1 MSVIKQVYKLR
12 RDFLLIGLTGR
23 TGSGCTTV
31 ADILGTED
39 FNKLKSK
46 HKDINDSIWDNDS
59 RKSRIIYKYMREHW
73 HPFISIKASDV
84 VYYYALKLDFDVFV
98 KEINT
103 HGTAEKIKVGDRH
116 EDDETIIKTTIN
128 EHKAQFEKLHNLVHE
143 CDLYIENFNEDKSFD
158 EEQKYIDL
166 ITKSIPEFRKVITE
180 TLQKNSRA
188 ILSDIL
194 QRLGNNIR
202 RYDSVTENED
212 NKDNKESDKAP
223 ACLARKI
230 NRFIKLI
237 RKHKE
242 RATLQAKE
250 RGTEQNQ
257 ADLQY
262 DKKEDYT
269 HIVIDALRSPYEILY
284 FRERYSSF
292 YLMSINTDEQIRKQ
306 KLVERGF
313 DIKEIEEL
321 DKEESAK
328 RDFKDSYSKIDINK
342 CIELSDIHI
351 THNGVEVGR
360 NRELVNQILTYLALM
375 RHPGLVPPSPIER
388 IMQIAYTAKL
398 NSGCLSRQVGA
409 VVTNSDFSVKSI
421 GWNTVPQGQTPCNL
435 RSLTDLYNQEDDDA
449 YSNYERS
456 NLNFR
461 AGVKKLYEA
470 YKDCKCQDGVIG
482 LPLSYCFKDVHNVVE
497 NEQKNQVHTRSL
509 HAEENAILQLS
520 KYGSSGIEGGR
531 LFTTSSCC
539 ELCGKKAYQLG
550 IKEIYYIDD
559 YPGITRSHIIEC
571 GTNSPKMILFHG
583 AIGRAYISLYNQ
595 FLPLKDEIEALT
607 DINPKEA
614 CKANIENKKNITE

>member
-1 MSVIKQVYKLR
+1 MSVIKQIYKLR

-31 ADILGTED
+31 ADILCTED

-46 HKDINDSIWDNDS
+46 HKDINDSVWDNDS
-59 RKSRIIYKYMREHW
+59 RKSRIVYKYMREHW

-84 VYYYALKLDFDVFV
+84 IYYYALNLNFDDFVN
-98 KEINT
+98 EIST
-103 HGTAEKIKVGDRH
+103 HGTAEKLKMSDRSGNDKTIEKAIKEH
-116 EDDETIIKTTIN
+116 E
-128 EHKAQFEKLHNLVHE
+128 AQFKALHNLVLE
-143 CDLYIENFNEDKSFD
+143 CDKYIDNFSEDKSFE

-166 ITKSIPEFRKVITE
+166 ITKGIPEFRRAITE
-180 TLQKNSRA
+180 TLQKESRA

-194 QRLGNNIR
+194 QRWGNNIR
-202 RYDSVTENED
+202 RYDSVIENPD
-212 NKDNKESDKAP
+212 NNESEKAP

-242 RATLQAKE
+242 KAILQAKKQ
-250 RGTEQNQ
+250 GTNQ
-257 ADLQY
+257 KQVDLH
-262 DKKEDYT
+262 DEEKEDYT
-269 HIVIDALRSPYEILY
+269 HIVIDALRNPYEILY

-292 YLMSINTDEQIRKQ
+292 YLMSINTDEQIRRQ

-313 DIKEIEEL
+313 DIKEIEDL

-328 RDFKDSYSKIDINK
+328 RDFRDSYSKIDINK

-351 THNGVEVGR
+351 THNGVEVSR
-360 NRELVNQILTYLALM
+360 NRELVNQILTYLSLM

-388 IMQIAYTAKL
+388 TMQIAYTAKL

-409 VVTNSDFSVKSI
+409 VVTNSDFSVRSI

-435 RSLTDLYNQEDDDA
+435 RSLTDLHNQEDDNA
-449 YSNYERS
+449 YSNYERT
-456 NLNFR
+456 NNNFTV
-461 AGVKKLYEA
+461 GVKKLYAA
-470 YKDCKCQDGVIG
+470 YESCQCHDGVIG
-482 LPLSYCFKDVHNVVE
+482 LPLSYCFKDIHNVVE
-497 NEQKNQVHTRSL
+497 NEHKNQVHTRSL

-559 YPGITRSHIIEC
+559 YPGITRDHIIEC

-583 AIGRAYISLYNQ
+583 AIGRAYISLFNQ

-607 DINPKEA
+607 NINTKEI
-614 CKANIENKKNITE
+614 CKANKDNAKKTAEQ

>member
-1 MSVIKQVYKLR
+1 MSVIKQIYKLR

-31 ADILGTED
+31 ADILCTED

-46 HKDINDSIWDNDS
+46 HKDINDSVWDNDS
-59 RKSRIIYKYMREHW
+59 RKSRIVYKYMREHW

-84 VYYYALKLDFDVFV
+84 IYYYALELNFDDFVM
-98 KEINT
+98 EIST
-103 HGTAEKIKVGDRH
+103 HGTAEKIKTSGRRENDK
-116 EDDETIIKTTIN
+116 TIVNAIKV
-128 EHKAQFEKLHNLVHE
+128 HKTQYEELHDLVLECDTYIEKLN
-143 CDLYIENFNEDKSFD
+143 DDKSFD
-158 EEQKYIDL
+158 VEQKYIDL
-166 ITKSIPEFRKVITE
+166 ITKGISEFRREITE
-180 TLQKNSRA
+180 TLQKDSRA

-194 QRLGNNIR
+194 QRWGNNIR
-202 RYDSVTENED
+202 RYDSVLEKE
-212 NKDNKESDKAP
+212 KESEKAP

-242 RATLQAKE
+242 KAIQQANDSEAKKD
-250 RGTEQNQ
+250 QN
-257 ADLQY
+257 D
-262 DKKEDYT
+262 DYT
-269 HIVIDALRSPYEILY
+269 HIVIDALRNPYEVLY

-328 RDFKDSYSKIDINK
+328 RDFRDSYSKIDINK

-351 THNGVEVGR
+351 THNGIEVSR
-360 NRELVNQILTYLALM
+360 NREFVNQILTYLSLM

-388 IMQIAYTAKL
+388 TMQIAYTAKL

-409 VVTNSDFSVKSI
+409 VVTNRDFSVKSI

-435 RSLTDLYNQEDDDA
+435 RCLTDLQNQEDDNA
-449 YSNYERS
+449 YSNYERT
-456 NLNFR
+456 NHNFT
-461 AGVKKLYEA
+461 AGVKKLYAA
-470 YKDCKCQDGVIG
+470 YDKYQDGVIG
-482 LPLSYCFKDVHNVVE
+482 LPLSYCFKDIHNTVE
-497 NEQKNQVHTRSL
+497 NEYKNQVHTRSL

-559 YPGITRSHIIEC
+559 YPGITRNHIIEC

-583 AIGRAYISLYNQ
+583 AIGRAYISLFNQ

-607 DINPKEA
+607 DINPKEI
-614 CKANIENKKNITE
+614 CKANKDNTIKTSENDKDKNK

>member
-1 MSVIKQVYKLR
+1 MSVIKQIYKLR

-31 ADILGTED
+31 ADILCTED

-46 HKDINDSIWDNDS
+46 HKDINDSVWDNDS
-59 RKSRIIYKYMREHW
+59 RKSRIVYKYMREHW

-84 VYYYALKLDFDVFV
+84 IYYYALELNFDDFVM
-98 KEINT
+98 EIST
-103 HGTAEKIKVGDRH
+103 HGTAEKIKTSGRRENDK
-116 EDDETIIKTTIN
+116 TIVNAIKV
-128 EHKAQFEKLHNLVHE
+128 HKTQYEELHDLVLECDTYIEKLN
-143 CDLYIENFNEDKSFD
+143 DDKSFD
-158 EEQKYIDL
+158 VEQKYIDL
-166 ITKSIPEFRKVITE
+166 ITKGISEFRREITE
-180 TLQKNSRA
+180 TLQKDSRA

-194 QRLGNNIR
+194 QRWGNNIR
-202 RYDSVTENED
+202 RYDSVLEKE
-212 NKDNKESDKAP
+212 KESEKAP

-242 RATLQAKE
+242 KAIQQANDSEAKKD
-250 RGTEQNQ
+250 QN
-257 ADLQY
+257 D
-262 DKKEDYT
+262 DYT
-269 HIVIDALRSPYEILY
+269 HIVIDALRNPYEVLY

-328 RDFKDSYSKIDINK
+328 RDFRDSYSKIDINK

-351 THNGVEVGR
+351 THNGIEVSR
-360 NRELVNQILTYLALM
+360 NREFVNQILTYLSLM

-388 IMQIAYTAKL
+388 TMQIAYTAKL

-409 VVTNSDFSVKSI
+409 VVTNRDFSVKSI

-435 RSLTDLYNQEDDDA
+435 RCLTDLQNQEDDNA
-449 YSNYERS
+449 YSNYERT
-456 NLNFR
+456 NHIFT
-461 AGVKKLYEA
+461 AGVKKLYAA
-470 YKDCKCQDGVIG
+470 YDKYQDGVIG
-482 LPLSYCFKDVHNVVE
+482 LPLSYCFKDIHNTVE
-497 NEQKNQVHTRSL
+497 NEYKNQVHTRSL

-559 YPGITRSHIIEC
+559 YPGITRNHIIEC

-583 AIGRAYISLYNQ
+583 AIGRAYISLFNQ

-607 DINPKEA
+607 DINPKEI
-614 CKANIENKKNITE
+614 CKANKDNTIKTSENDKDKNK

>member
-1 MSVIKQVYKLR
+1 MSVIKQIYELR
-12 RDFLLIGLTGR
+12 RNFLLIGLTGR

-31 ADILGTED
+31 ADILKTED
-39 FNKLKSK
+39 FNVLKSK
-46 HKDINDSIWDNDS
+46 HKDINDSVWDNDS
-59 RKSRIIYKYMREHW
+59 RKSRIVYKYMREHW

-84 VYYYALKLDFDVFV
+84 IYYYALKLDFDTFV
-98 KEINT
+98 KEIST
-103 HGTAEKIKVGDRH
+103 HGTAEKIAREVQPKQ
-116 EDDETIIKTTIN
+116 DDKISNAIQGHREEYK
-128 EHKAQFEKLHNLVHE
+128 KLHELVLS
-143 CDLYIENFNEDKSFD
+143 CDKYIENFSSESNLET
-158 EEQKYIDL
+158 EEKYIKL
-166 ITKSIPEFRKVITE
+166 ITKDIPKYRKSITN
-180 TLQKNSRA
+180 TLQKDSRA

-194 QRLGNNIR
+194 QRWGNNIR
-202 RYDSVTENED
+202 RFDAITNEA
-212 NKDNKESDKAP
+212 NKVESEKAP

-242 RATLQAKE
+242 RKE
-250 RGTEQNQ
+250 QEKNKNAVDGQQENS
-257 ADLQY
+257 
-262 DKKEDYT
+262 KECT
-269 HIVIDALRSPYEILY
+269 HIVIDALRNPYEILY

-306 KLVERGF
+306 KLVEQGF
-313 DIKEIEEL
+313 DIKEIDEL

-328 RDFKDSYSKIDINK
+328 RDFRDSYSRIDINK

-351 THNGVEVGR
+351 THNGEDVNR
-360 NRELVNQILTYLALM
+360 NRELVDQILTYLSLM

-388 IMQIAYTAKL
+388 TMQIAYTAKL

-409 VVTNSDFSVKSI
+409 VVTNNDFSVRSI

-435 RSLTDLYNQEDDDA
+435 RTLVDLYNQEDDNA

-456 NLNFR
+456 NIKFKEGINN
-461 AGVKKLYEA
+461 LYTA
-470 YKDCKCQDGVIG
+470 YRKCENCQDGVIG
-482 LPLSYCFKDVHNVVE
+482 LPLSYCFKDIHNVVE
-497 NEQKNQVHTRSL
+497 NEHKNQVHTRSL

-520 KYGSSGIEGGR
+520 KYGSSGIQEGK

-559 YPGITRSHIIEC
+559 YPGITRNHIIEC
-571 GTNSPKMILFHG
+571 GTNSPQMILFHG
-583 AIGRAYISLYNQ
+583 AIGRAYISLFNQ

-607 DINPKEA
+607 GINPKEA
-614 CKANIENKKNITE
+614 CKANTDNKKEQLNNDTN

>member
-1 MSVIKQVYKLR
+1 M
-12 RDFLLIGLTGR
+12 IGLTGR

-31 ADILGTED
+31 ADILCTED

-46 HKDINDSIWDNDS
+46 HKDINDSVWDNDS
-59 RKSRIIYKYMREHW
+59 RKSRIVYKYMREHW

-84 VYYYALKLDFDVFV
+84 IYYYALKSNFDVFV
-98 KEINT
+98 KEIST
-103 HGTAEKIKVGDRH
+103 HGTAEKLKMSDRSENDKTIEKAIKEH
-116 EDDETIIKTTIN
+116 E
-128 EHKAQFEKLHNLVHE
+128 AQFEDLHNLVLE
-143 CDLYIENFNEDKSFD
+143 CENYIDNFSEKKSFD

-166 ITKSIPEFRKVITE
+166 ITKDIPEFRRVITE
-180 TLQKNSRA
+180 TLQKESRA

-194 QRLGNNIR
+194 QRWGNNIR
-202 RYDSVTENED
+202 RYDSVLENSD
-212 NKDNKESDKAP
+212 NIDSEKAP

-237 RKHKE
+237 RKHK
-242 RATLQAKE
+242 Q
-250 RGTEQNQ
+250 
-257 ADLQY
+257 
-262 DKKEDYT
+262 DYT
-269 HIVIDALRSPYEILY
+269 HIVIDALRNPYEILY

-292 YLMSINTDEQIRKQ
+292 YLMSINTDEQIRRQ

-328 RDFKDSYSKIDINK
+328 RDFRDSYSKIDINK

-351 THNGVEVGR
+351 THNGVEVSR
-360 NRELVNQILTYLALM
+360 NRELVNQILTYLSLM

-388 IMQIAYTAKL
+388 TMQIAYTAKL

-409 VVTNSDFSVKSI
+409 VVTNSDFSVRSI

-435 RSLTDLYNQEDDDA
+435 RSLTDLYNQEDDNA
-449 YSNYERS
+449 YSNYERTNKKFS
-456 NLNFR
+456 V
-461 AGVKKLYEA
+461 GVKKLYAA
-470 YKDCKCQDGVIG
+470 YESCQCHDGVIG
-482 LPLSYCFKDVHNVVE
+482 LPLSYCFKDIHNVVE
-497 NEQKNQVHTRSL
+497 DEHKNQVHTRSL

-559 YPGITRSHIIEC
+559 YPGITRNHIIEC

-583 AIGRAYISLYNQ
+583 AIGRAYISLFNQ

-607 DINPKEA
+607 DINPKEI
-614 CKANIENKKNITE
+614 CKANKDNTKKASENDTDKNK

>member
-1 MSVIKQVYKLR
+1 MSVIKQIYKLR

-31 ADILGTED
+31 ADILCTED

-46 HKDINDSIWDNDS
+46 HKDINDSVWDNDS
-59 RKSRIIYKYMREHW
+59 RKSRIVYKYMREHW

-84 VYYYALKLDFDVFV
+84 IYYYALKSNFDVFV
-98 KEINT
+98 KEIST
-103 HGTAEKIKVGDRH
+103 HGTAEKLKMSDRSENDKTIEKAIKEH
-116 EDDETIIKTTIN
+116 E
-128 EHKAQFEKLHNLVHE
+128 AQFEDLHNLVLE
-143 CDLYIENFNEDKSFD
+143 CENYIDNFSEKKSFD

-166 ITKSIPEFRKVITE
+166 ITKDIPEFRRVITE
-180 TLQKNSRA
+180 TLQKESRA

-194 QRLGNNIR
+194 QRWGNNIR
-202 RYDSVTENED
+202 RYDSVLENSD
-212 NKDNKESDKAP
+212 NIDSEKAP

-237 RKHKE
+237 RKHK
-242 RATLQAKE
+242 Q
-250 RGTEQNQ
+250 
-257 ADLQY
+257 
-262 DKKEDYT
+262 DYT
-269 HIVIDALRSPYEILY
+269 HIVIDALRNPYEILY

-292 YLMSINTDEQIRKQ
+292 YLMSINTDEQIRRQ

-328 RDFKDSYSKIDINK
+328 RDFRDSYSKIDINK

-351 THNGVEVGR
+351 THNGVEVSR
-360 NRELVNQILTYLALM
+360 NRELVNQILTYLSLM

-388 IMQIAYTAKL
+388 TMQIAYTAKL

-409 VVTNSDFSVKSI
+409 VVTNSDFSVRSI

-435 RSLTDLYNQEDDDA
+435 RSLTDLYNQEDDNA
-449 YSNYERS
+449 YSNYERTNKKFS
-456 NLNFR
+456 V
-461 AGVKKLYEA
+461 GVKKLYAA
-470 YKDCKCQDGVIG
+470 YESCQCHDGVIG
-482 LPLSYCFKDVHNVVE
+482 LPLSYCFKDIHNVVE
-497 NEQKNQVHTRSL
+497 DEHKNQVHTRSL

-559 YPGITRSHIIEC
+559 YPGITRNHIIEC

-583 AIGRAYISLYNQ
+583 AIGRAYISLFNQ

-607 DINPKEA
+607 DINPKEI
-614 CKANIENKKNITE
+614 CKANKDNTKKASENDTDKNK

>member
-1 MSVIKQVYKLR
+1 MSVIKQIYKLR

-31 ADILGTED
+31 ADILCTED

-46 HKDINDSIWDNDS
+46 HKDINDSVWDNDS
-59 RKSRIIYKYMREHW
+59 RKSRIVYKYMREHW

-84 VYYYALKLDFDVFV
+84 IYYYALKLNFDVFV
-98 KEINT
+98 KEIST
-103 HGTAEKIKVGDRH
+103 HGTAEKLKMNDRSENDKTIENAIK
-116 EDDETIIKTTIN
+116 
-128 EHKAQFEKLHNLVHE
+128 EHKAQFEDLHNLVIE
-143 CDLYIENFNEDKSFD
+143 CENYIDNFGEKKSFD

-166 ITKSIPEFRKVITE
+166 ITKDIPEFRRVITE
-180 TLQKNSRA
+180 TLQKESRA

-194 QRLGNNIR
+194 QRWGNNIR
-202 RYDSVTENED
+202 RYDSVLENSD
-212 NKDNKESDKAP
+212 NIDSEKAP

-237 RKHKE
+237 RKHK
-242 RATLQAKE
+242 Q
-250 RGTEQNQ
+250 
-257 ADLQY
+257 
-262 DKKEDYT
+262 DYT
-269 HIVIDALRSPYEILY
+269 HIVIDALRNPYEILY

-292 YLMSINTDEQIRKQ
+292 YLMSINTDEQIRRQ

-313 DIKEIEEL
+313 DIKEIEDL

-328 RDFKDSYSKIDINK
+328 RDFRDSYSKIDINK

-351 THNGVEVGR
+351 THNGIEVSR
-360 NRELVNQILTYLALM
+360 NRELVNQILTYLSLM

-388 IMQIAYTAKL
+388 TMQIAYTAKL

-409 VVTNSDFSVKSI
+409 VVTNSDFSVRSI

-435 RSLTDLYNQEDDDA
+435 RSLTDLYNQEDDNA
-449 YSNYERS
+449 YSNYEKTNKKFS
-456 NLNFR
+456 V
-461 AGVKKLYEA
+461 GVKKLYAA
-470 YKDCKCQDGVIG
+470 YESCQCYDGVIG
-482 LPLSYCFKDVHNVVE
+482 LPLSYCFKDIHNVVE
-497 NEQKNQVHTRSL
+497 DEHKNQVHTRSL

-559 YPGITRSHIIEC
+559 YPGITRNHIIEC
-571 GTNSPKMILFHG
+571 GINSPKMILFHG
-583 AIGRAYISLYNQ
+583 AIGRAYISLFNQ

-607 DINPKEA
+607 DVNPKEI
-614 CKANIENKKNITE
+614 CKANKDNAKKTAENDKDKNK

>member
-1 MSVIKQVYKLR
+1 MSVIKQIYKLR

-31 ADILGTED
+31 ADILCTED

-46 HKDINDSIWDNDS
+46 HKDINDSVWDNDS
-59 RKSRIIYKYMREHW
+59 RKSRIVYKYMREHW

-84 VYYYALKLDFDVFV
+84 IYYYALKLNFDDFV
-98 KEINT
+98 KEIST
-103 HGTAEKIKVGDRH
+103 HGTAEKLKMSGRSENDKTIEKAIKEH
-116 EDDETIIKTTIN
+116 E
-128 EHKAQFEKLHNLVHE
+128 AQFEDLHNLVLE
-143 CDLYIENFNEDKSFD
+143 CDKYIDNFSEDKSFE

-166 ITKSIPEFRKVITE
+166 ITKWIPEFRRAITE
-180 TLQKNSRA
+180 TLQKESRA

-194 QRLGNNIR
+194 QRWGNNIR
-202 RYDSVTENED
+202 RYDSVLENSD
-212 NKDNKESDKAP
+212 NIDSEKAP

-242 RATLQAKE
+242 
-250 RGTEQNQ
+250 
-257 ADLQY
+257 
-262 DKKEDYT
+262 DYT
-269 HIVIDALRSPYEILY
+269 HIVIDALRNPYEILY

-292 YLMSINTDEQIRKQ
+292 YLMSINTDEQIRRQ

-328 RDFKDSYSKIDINK
+328 RDFRDSYSKIDINK

-351 THNGVEVGR
+351 THNGVEVSR
-360 NRELVNQILTYLALM
+360 NRELVNQILTYLSLM

-388 IMQIAYTAKL
+388 TMQIAYTAKL

-409 VVTNSDFSVKSI
+409 VVTNSDFSVRSI

-435 RSLTDLYNQEDDDA
+435 RSLTDLYNQEDDNA
-449 YSNYERS
+449 YSNYERTNKKFS
-456 NLNFR
+456 V
-461 AGVKKLYEA
+461 GVKKLYAA
-470 YKDCKCQDGVIG
+470 YESCQCHDGVIG
-482 LPLSYCFKDVHNVVE
+482 LPLSYCFKDIHNVVE
-497 NEQKNQVHTRSL
+497 DEHKNQVHTRSL

-559 YPGITRSHIIEC
+559 YPGITRNHIIEC

-583 AIGRAYISLYNQ
+583 AIGRAYISLFNQ

-607 DINPKEA
+607 DINPKEV
-614 CKANIENKKNITE
+614 CKANKDNEKKTAENDTDKNK

>member
-1 MSVIKQVYKLR
+1 MSVIKQIYKLR

-31 ADILGTED
+31 ADILCTED

-46 HKDINDSIWDNDS
+46 HKDINDSVWDNDS
-59 RKSRIIYKYMREHW
+59 RKSRIVYKYMREHW

-84 VYYYALKLDFDVFV
+84 IYYYALELNFDDFVM
-98 KEINT
+98 EIST
-103 HGTAEKIKVGDRH
+103 HGTAEKIKTSGRRENDK
-116 EDDETIIKTTIN
+116 TIVNAIKV
-128 EHKAQFEKLHNLVHE
+128 HKTQYEELHDLVLECDTYIEKLN
-143 CDLYIENFNEDKSFD
+143 DDKSFD
-158 EEQKYIDL
+158 VEQKYIDL
-166 ITKSIPEFRKVITE
+166 ITKGISEFRREITE
-180 TLQKNSRA
+180 TLQKDSRA

-194 QRLGNNIR
+194 QRWGNNIR
-202 RYDSVTENED
+202 RYDSVLEKE
-212 NKDNKESDKAP
+212 KESEKAP

-242 RATLQAKE
+242 KAIQQANDSEAKKD
-250 RGTEQNQ
+250 QN
-257 ADLQY
+257 D
-262 DKKEDYT
+262 DYT
-269 HIVIDALRSPYEILY
+269 HIVIDALRNPYEVLY

-328 RDFKDSYSKIDINK
+328 RDFRDSYSKIDINK

-351 THNGVEVGR
+351 TYNGIEVSR
-360 NRELVNQILTYLALM
+360 NREFVNQILTYLSLM

-388 IMQIAYTAKL
+388 TMQIAYTAKL

-409 VVTNSDFSVKSI
+409 VVTNRDFSVKSI

-435 RSLTDLYNQEDDDA
+435 RCLTDLQNQEDDNA
-449 YSNYERS
+449 YSNYERT
-456 NLNFR
+456 NHNFT
-461 AGVKKLYEA
+461 AGVKKLYAA
-470 YKDCKCQDGVIG
+470 YDKYQDGVIG
-482 LPLSYCFKDVHNVVE
+482 LPLSYCFKDIHNTVE
-497 NEQKNQVHTRSL
+497 NEYKNQVHTRSL

-559 YPGITRSHIIEC
+559 YPGITRNHIIEC

-583 AIGRAYISLYNQ
+583 AIGRAYISFFNQ

-607 DINPKEA
+607 DINPKEI
-614 CKANIENKKNITE
+614 CKANKDNTIKTSENDKDKNK

>member
-1 MSVIKQVYKLR
+1 MAVVKQIYKLR

-31 ADILGTED
+31 AEILGTED

-46 HKDINDSIWDNDS
+46 HKDINDSVWNNDS
-59 RKSRIIYKYMREHW
+59 RKSRIVYKYMREHW

-84 VYYYALKLDFDVFV
+84 IYYYALQLDFEDFV
-98 KEINT
+98 REIST
-103 HGTAEKIKVGDRH
+103 HGTAEKIKQNDKQENDQKIENAIRQ
-116 EDDETIIKTTIN
+116 
-128 EHKAQFEKLHNLVHE
+128 HKIQYNKLHELVLK
-143 CDLYIENFNEDKSFD
+143 CDSYIENLNENINS
-158 EEQKYIDL
+158 EEKKEYIEL
-166 ITKSIPEFRKVITE
+166 ITKGISEFRKEITE
-180 TLQKNSRA
+180 TLQKDSRA
-188 ILSDIL
+188 ILADIL
-194 QRLGNNIR
+194 QRWGNNIR
-202 RYDSVTENED
+202 RYDSVKEKED
-212 NKDNKESDKAP
+212 HEESDKAP

-237 RKHKE
+237 RKYKNE
-242 RATLQAKE
+242 
-250 RGTEQNQ
+250 N
-257 ADLQY
+257 QY
-262 DKKEDYT
+262 DKLQNENDDYT
-269 HIVIDALRSPYEILY
+269 HIVIDALRNPYEVLY

-328 RDFKDSYSKIDINK
+328 RDFRDSYSKIDINK

-351 THNGVEVGR
+351 THNGVEVCR
-360 NRELVNQILTYLALM
+360 NRELVNQILTYLSLM

-388 IMQIAYTAKL
+388 TMQIAYTAKL

-409 VVTNSDFSVKSI
+409 VVTNSDFSVRAI
-421 GWNTVPQGQTPCNL
+421 GWNTAPQGQTPCNL
-435 RSLTDLYNQEDDDA
+435 RSLTDLYNQEDNDA

-456 NLNFR
+456 NSNFT
-461 AGVKKLYEA
+461 AGVKNLYTS
-470 YKDCKCQDGVIG
+470 YKDCNCHEGVIG
-482 LPLSYCFKDVHNVVE
+482 LPLSYCFKDIHNAIE
-497 NEQKNQVHTRSL
+497 NEYKNQVHTRSL

-520 KYGSSGIEGGR
+520 KYGSIGIEGGR

-559 YPGITRSHIIEC
+559 YPGITRNHIIEC
-571 GTNSPKMILFHG
+571 GTNSPKMVLFHG

-607 DINPKEA
+607 DINPKVY
-614 CKANIENKKNITE
+614 CKANTDKTKVQNNNDTDRNKQS

>member
-1 MSVIKQVYKLR
+1 MSVIKQIYKLR

-31 ADILGTED
+31 ADILCTED

-46 HKDINDSIWDNDS
+46 HKDINDSVWDNDS
-59 RKSRIIYKYMREHW
+59 RKSRIVYKYMREHW

-84 VYYYALKLDFDVFV
+84 IYYYALELNFDDFVM
-98 KEINT
+98 EIST
-103 HGTAEKIKVGDRH
+103 HGTAEKIKTSGRRENDK
-116 EDDETIIKTTIN
+116 TIVNAIKV
-128 EHKAQFEKLHNLVHE
+128 HKTQYEELHDLVLECDTYIEKLN
-143 CDLYIENFNEDKSFD
+143 DDKSFD
-158 EEQKYIDL
+158 VEQKYIDL
-166 ITKSIPEFRKVITE
+166 ITKGISEFRREITE
-180 TLQKNSRA
+180 TLQKDSRA

-194 QRLGNNIR
+194 QRWGNNIR
-202 RYDSVTENED
+202 RYDSVLEKE
-212 NKDNKESDKAP
+212 KESEKAP

-242 RATLQAKE
+242 KAIQQANDSEAKKD
-250 RGTEQNQ
+250 QN
-257 ADLQY
+257 D
-262 DKKEDYT
+262 DYT
-269 HIVIDALRSPYEILY
+269 HIVIDALRNPYEVLY

-328 RDFKDSYSKIDINK
+328 RDFRDSYSKIDINK

-351 THNGVEVGR
+351 THNGIEVSR
-360 NRELVNQILTYLALM
+360 NREFVNQILTYLSLM

-388 IMQIAYTAKL
+388 TMQIAYTAKL

-409 VVTNSDFSVKSI
+409 VVTNRDFSVKSI

-435 RSLTDLYNQEDDDA
+435 RCLTDLQNQEDDNA
-449 YSNYERS
+449 YSNYERT
-456 NLNFR
+456 NHNFT
-461 AGVKKLYEA
+461 AGVKKLYVA
-470 YKDCKCQDGVIG
+470 YDKYQDGVIG
-482 LPLSYCFKDVHNVVE
+482 LPLSYCFKDIHNTVE
-497 NEQKNQVHTRSL
+497 NEYKNQVHTRSL

-559 YPGITRSHIIEC
+559 YPGITRNHIIEC

-583 AIGRAYISLYNQ
+583 AIGRAYISLFNQ

-607 DINPKEA
+607 DINPKEI
-614 CKANIENKKNITE
+614 CKANKDNTIKTSENDKDKNK

>member
-1 MSVIKQVYKLR
+1 MSVIKQIYKLR

-31 ADILGTED
+31 ADILCTED

-46 HKDINDSIWDNDS
+46 HKDINDSVWDNDS
-59 RKSRIIYKYMREHW
+59 RKSRIVYKYMREHW

-84 VYYYALKLDFDVFV
+84 IYYYALKLNFDVFV
-98 KEINT
+98 KEIST
-103 HGTAEKIKVGDRH
+103 HGTAEKLKMNDRSENDKTIENAIK
-116 EDDETIIKTTIN
+116 
-128 EHKAQFEKLHNLVHE
+128 EHKAQFEDLHNLVLE
-143 CDLYIENFNEDKSFD
+143 CENYIDNFGEKKSFD

-166 ITKSIPEFRKVITE
+166 ITKDIPEFRRVITE
-180 TLQKNSRA
+180 TLQKESRA

-194 QRLGNNIR
+194 QRWGNNIR
-202 RYDSVTENED
+202 RYDSVLENSD
-212 NKDNKESDKAP
+212 NIDSEKAP

-237 RKHKE
+237 RKHK
-242 RATLQAKE
+242 Q
-250 RGTEQNQ
+250 
-257 ADLQY
+257 
-262 DKKEDYT
+262 DYT
-269 HIVIDALRSPYEILY
+269 HIVIDALRNPYEILY

-292 YLMSINTDEQIRKQ
+292 YLMSINTDEQIRRQ

-328 RDFKDSYSKIDINK
+328 RDFRDSYSKIDINK

-351 THNGVEVGR
+351 THNGIEVSR
-360 NRELVNQILTYLALM
+360 NRELVNQILTYLSLM

-388 IMQIAYTAKL
+388 TMQIAYTAKL

-409 VVTNSDFSVKSI
+409 VVTNSDFSVRSI

-435 RSLTDLYNQEDDDA
+435 RSLTDLYNQEDDNA
-449 YSNYERS
+449 YSNYERTNKKFS
-456 NLNFR
+456 V
-461 AGVKKLYEA
+461 GVKKLYAA
-470 YKDCKCQDGVIG
+470 YESCQCHDGVIG
-482 LPLSYCFKDVHNVVE
+482 LPLSYCFKDIHNVVE
-497 NEQKNQVHTRSL
+497 DEHKNQVHTRSL

-559 YPGITRSHIIEC
+559 YPGITRNHIIQWFV
-571 GTNSPKMILFHG
+571 KI
-583 AIGRAYISLYNQ
+583 
-595 FLPLKDEIEALT
+595 
-607 DINPKEA
+607 
-614 CKANIENKKNITE
+614 

>member
-1 MSVIKQVYKLR
+1 MSVIKQIYKLR

-31 ADILGTED
+31 ADILCTED

-46 HKDINDSIWDNDS
+46 HKDINDSVWDNDS
-59 RKSRIIYKYMREHW
+59 RKSRIVYKYMREHW

-84 VYYYALKLDFDVFV
+84 IYYYALKLNFDNFV
-98 KEINT
+98 KEIST
-103 HGTAEKIKVGDRH
+103 HGTAEKLKMNDRSKNDKIIEKAIKEH
-116 EDDETIIKTTIN
+116 E
-128 EHKAQFEKLHNLVHE
+128 AQFDVLHNLVLE
-143 CDLYIENFNEDKSFD
+143 CDKYIDNFIEKKSLD

-166 ITKSIPEFRKVITE
+166 ITKDIPEFRRAITE
-180 TLQKNSRA
+180 TLQKESRA

-194 QRLGNNIR
+194 QRWGNNIR
-202 RYDSVTENED
+202 RYDSVLENSD
-212 NKDNKESDKAP
+212 NIDSEKAP

-237 RKHKE
+237 RK
-242 RATLQAKE
+242 
-250 RGTEQNQ
+250 
-257 ADLQY
+257 Y
-262 DKKEDYT
+262 KEDYT
-269 HIVIDALRSPYEILY
+269 HIVIDALRNPYEILY

-292 YLMSINTDEQIRKQ
+292 YLMSINTDEQIRRQ

-328 RDFKDSYSKIDINK
+328 RDFRDSYSKIDINK

-351 THNGVEVGR
+351 THNGIEVSR
-360 NRELVNQILTYLALM
+360 NRELVNQILTYLSLM

-388 IMQIAYTAKL
+388 TMQIAYTAKL

-409 VVTNSDFSVKSI
+409 VVTNSDFSVRSI
-421 GWNTVPQGQTPCNL
+421 GWNTVPKGQTPCNL
-435 RSLTDLYNQEDDDA
+435 RSLTDLYNQEDDNA
-449 YSNYERS
+449 YSNYERTNKKFS
-456 NLNFR
+456 V
-461 AGVKKLYEA
+461 GVKKLYAA
-470 YKDCKCQDGVIG
+470 YKSCQCHDGVIG
-482 LPLSYCFKDVHNVVE
+482 LPLSYCFKDIHNVVE
-497 NEQKNQVHTRSL
+497 YEHKNQVHTRSL

-559 YPGITRSHIIEC
+559 YPGITRNHIIEC

-583 AIGRAYISLYNQ
+583 AIGRAYISLFNQ

-607 DINPKEA
+607 DINPKEI
-614 CKANIENKKNITE
+614 CKANKDNTKKISENDKDRDK